1 MSFRSQTIPNSIRYI
16 IGVFCLLVA
25 VYVPGRGDH
34 SVAKNLI
41 SEHVD
46 EMVTTHPDAAVLLM
60 GDFNW
65 CDMDRHLP
73 GYHQFVNF
81 STREGIMLDLF
92 YCNVKNSYKA
102 YKQHQLG
109 SSDHSLVYLAPVYK
123 QKLKTGKVQTRTIKK
138 WDASSVEQLQGCL
151 AGTDWSVFLE
161 DNPFFGCFN

>member
-1 MSFRSQTIPNSIRYI
+1 MHQDISDTAVDIAGFDLLRMNRTEASGKQHGGAVCIYTNTKWCNNTTVKLSSCSENLSVICRPYYLPREISC
-16 IGVFCLLVA
+16 VLLVA

-41 SEHVD
+41 SELVI
-46 EMVTTHPDAAVLLM
+46 THPDAAVLLM

-81 STREGIMLDLF
+81 STRESSMLDLF

-102 YKQHQLG
+102 YKQHQFT
-109 SSDHSLVYLAPVYK
+109 SRS
-123 QKLKTGKVQTRTIKK
+123 
-138 WDASSVEQLQGCL
+138 
-151 AGTDWSVFLE
+151 
-161 DNPFFGCFN
+161 